1 MESTAIA
8 VIEPEMMPV
17 QLPEDQ
23 RPAHVFVMAHAE
35 GSGRTIRG
43 ALDIMARLMTGA
55 EWVEQD
61 GETVLVGGICD
72 HQTFPWW
79 MLRQQHTKRL
89 RQLLA
94 EHFAPDVATS
104 YLSHLKGTLEQ
115 AWDSG
120 LIPTEDYHRAI
131 KIASV
136 KGERLP
142 KGRSVTP
149 AELRALFEVCQQ
161 DETNVGRRD
170 AAVFTLLYG
179 AGLRRSETVKLDLD
193 DYDSEAGT
201 VKVRAGKG
209 NQDRLVPLIGDCDVY
224 LDAWLEVRGSQP
236 GPLLHPLR
244 KGGAIVEKRMS
255 AQVVFDMLT
264 RRAKEAG
271 LKNVSPHD
279 FRRTW
284 IGDLLEAGADISTVQ
299 KMAGHASS
307 DTTARYDR
315 RGETAKRRAA
325 QLIRVPTPARKKASH
340 ASKEGVGA

>member
-1 MESTAIA
+1 MEST
-8 VIEPEMMPV
+8 VIEVIEAELMPV
-17 QLPEDQ
+17 QMPADQ
-23 RPAHVFVMAHAE
+23 SPANVFVMIHAE

-43 ALDIMARLMTGA
+43 ALDIMAALMTGA
-55 EWVEQD
+55 QWIEHD
-61 GETVLVGGICD
+61 GKTKLEGGVCD
-72 HQTFPWW
+72 HLTFPWW

-94 EHFAPDVATS
+94 EHFAPEVANS
-104 YLSHLKGTLEQ
+104 YLSHLKGVLGQ
-115 AWDSG
+115 SWDFG

-131 KIASV
+131 RFPRV

-142 KGRSVTP
+142 KGRALSP
-149 AELRALFEVCQQ
+149 AELRALFYVCVQ
-161 DETNVGRRD
+161 DDSTAGRRD
-170 AAVFTLLYG
+170 AAVLALLYG
-179 AGLRRSETVKLDLD
+179 AGLRRSEIVALDLD
-193 DYDSEAGT
+193 DYDRENCT
-201 VKVRAGKG
+201 LKVRAGKG
-209 NQDRLVPLIGDCDVY
+209 NKDRTVPAAGSVDVY
-224 LDAWLEVRGSQP
+224 LDGWLEVRGMEV

-255 AQVVFDMLT
+255 DQVVFDMLT
-264 RRAKEAG
+264 RRVKEAG

-325 QLIRVPTPARKKASH
+325 QLIRVPTPARKHNAST
-340 ASKEGVGA
+340 SKMVEA